1 MAIDSSVYQNV
12 ATAIS
17 AYARER
23 WVHARLLSGTS
34 LVNTNVNIDPSGEG
48 FTGQLR
54 WLKEFDATINVPTT
68 SGASTDGT
76 TTDISTEIAD
86 YIKCARAFG
95 AEAPN
100 MADIVTQRT
109 GLTDFT
115 DRFVESQAKNES
127 LAIESVIKGVLL
139 SEQKKVADTNG
150 NTPITTYETDADAAT
165 VGAYID
171 LNHSDSASI
180 FGGDAPRK
188 LIQTGS
194 SGGRAVQRLLQSVN
208 MFWKDYVPEYMYLI
222 ANPEVIA
229 DLQVLNMVDDTLVTE
244 GNMNFQT
251 ILNGKFRLMPTRT
264 NMFAR
269 HSNAVP
275 TATHSTKV
283 TVLVA
288 PGALSFVPYQVPMP
302 VEFERSAASHQ
313 GGGLTEVWYRYGF
326 VVHPNG
332 YDWSGATTAFP
343 SDTTLAAAAS
353 WTRKNK
359 ALNLGICPIYHA

>member
-34 LVNTNVNIDPSGEG
+34 LVNSNVNIDPSGEG

-54 WLKEFDATINVPTT
+54 WLKEFDATINIPTT

-76 TTDISTEIAD
+76 ATDISTDIAD

-115 DRFVESQAKNES
+115 DRFVESQAKDES
-127 LAIESVIKGVLL
+127 SAIEHVIKGVLL
-139 SEQKKVADTNG
+139 SEQKRGDTSG
-150 NTPITTYETDADAAT
+150 IETYEDDPDIANI
-165 VGAYID
+165 GAFIT
-171 LNHSDSASI
+171 LNPNDMNKV
-180 FGGDAPRK
+180 FGTGVDHK
-188 LIQTGS
+188 LIQTSS
-194 SGGRAVQRLLQSVN
+194 SGGRAVQRLLQAVN
-208 MFWKDYVPEYMYLI
+208 MFWKDYVPDFMYMI
-222 ANPEVIA
+222 ANPEVVA
-229 DLQVLNMVDDTLVTE
+229 DLQVLNLVDDQPVVE
-244 GNMNFQT
+244 GNITFQT

-264 NMFAR
+264 NMFVR
-269 HSNAVP
+269 HADNHIP
-275 TATHSTKV
+275 TTDTKV
-283 TVLVA
+283 TVIVA

-332 YDWSGATTAFP
+332 YDWSGPTTSFP
-343 SDTTLAAAAS
+343 SDTTLALDTS

-359 ALNLGICPIYHA
+359 ALNLGILPIYHV